1 MANEQ
6 EQQLGKEQVSE
17 AQTPGTILGADAAGI
32 LLDGVAKTTEPVFQA
47 NNAQGANQQVVTNQP
62 PVIQQNNNQQTQAQ
76 QTTTPAAEVP
86 PVTQVTPEEFFVELE
101 GGSKVSVPAELYN
114 HVTTLRENAENYAN
128 RLEAF
133 QEFEKDPNA
142 FLVKYAPHIV
152 IKQFDQ
158 NGFVKAGLDK
168 DFGADFNFDYTKA
181 YQVGSA
187 DYNYRLR
194 QDELVQEARKLSQG
208 AQNTLLEQEAQ
219 AKEVYHTATEAARVK
234 LGVDENTW
242 NTKVLSVINNAKQ
255 DEIIELIGRS
265 ILGENNSAEYKA
277 NLEKAAAI
285 SNQVTPSAVI
295 SQGAQQQPAGN
306 SDKDKMGSV
315 FGLGAVNQ
323 GYASLRPL

>member
-6 EQQLGKEQVSE
+6 EVQLGKEQIDS
-17 AQTPGTILGADAAGI
+17 AQTSGTILGADAATI
-32 LLDGVAKTTEPVFQA
+32 LLDGTAKVTKPVFQA
-47 NNAQGANQQVVTNQP
+47 NNAQGANQQVINNQQP
-62 PVIQQNNNQQTQAQ
+62 PVVQNQQTPPQPV
-76 QTTTPAAEVP
+76 TPAVETAP
-86 PVTQVTPEEFFVELE
+86 LAPVTPEEYFVELE

-114 HVTTLRENAENYAN
+114 HVTTLRENAETYAN

-142 FLVKYAPHIV
+142 FLTKHAPHII

-158 NGFVKAGLDK
+158 NAFVKAGLEK

-181 YQVGSA
+181 YEVGSS

-194 QDELVQEARKLSQG
+194 QDELVQEARGLSQG
-208 AQNTLLEQEAQ
+208 AQNTILEQETQ
-219 AKEVYHTATEAARVK
+219 AKEVYHVATEAARVK

-242 NTKVLSVINNAKQ
+242 NTQVLSVINNAKQ
-255 DEIIELIGRS
+255 DEIIELIARS
-265 ILGENNSAEYKA
+265 VLSKNNNIEYKA

-285 SNQVTPSAVI
+285 SNQVTPASVI
-295 SQGAQQQPAGN
+295 SQGTQNHPAGN
-306 SDKDKMGSV
+306 TDKDKMGSV